1 MKKKRW
7 IRYIAAGS
15 CAAVLSMGLSA
26 RTQVYGAAGSLDLY
40 EQIVNTQGNTTTA
53 AAKDDRYTSSVT
65 SGGKNNVV
73 MKPASGNKNSTTK
86 TDSAT
91 GWTYDATDSKS
102 GPGAST
108 GTVEVVEETGSSGP
122 RVEEVSLSET
132 YHEEFGVYEEGISNT
147 CFIYSNVAN
156 GGITDQAVT
165 VDIPANV
172 TYVMEKDGIE
182 IPYSSGQSVG
192 DRGSYILRLT
202 VADQSAAFSEQTIY
216 KAVFRFRIQEK
227 LPQAVNKQEGSY
239 MGGGSL
245 NGGIPGFTERTET
258 ADETEKELLELELS
272 ELEKEEFDESNA
284 KENAAAQEGIM
295 GEDGTIDEE
304 VLDTVINDYLGLDE
318 SGNLI
323 DEDDSREIAEG
334 SGLAS
339 RYDSDNGLYCSS
351 LASGG
356 KFYSDVPN
364 GMITSN
370 PVTLRVP
377 EEEGVELLVYRN
389 GEEYQYTPG
398 ESIESAG
405 SYHVYPSQDSAEFTN
420 LYGNGNRPV
429 FHFRIVPPSVNDVG
443 ILNAPELCSI
453 QSVALNGETVFQASP
468 EENKKFY
475 RLTRDGSYEIIMNT
489 PAGNAYTYLA
499 RDTEAPRFSVTS
511 EANRV
516 LLSYYS
522 SDTAGCRLWKN
533 GEELETT
540 GLLSQISGSGNYTI
554 EVYDAAGNTSE
565 ASFQIKFQM
574 NLAAIMAI
582 VLLLLLIAALLL
594 FFRRARKE
602 VKVR

>member
-1 MKKKRW
+1 
-7 IRYIAAGS
+7 
-15 CAAVLSMGLSA
+15 
-26 RTQVYGAAGSLDLY
+26 
-40 EQIVNTQGNTTTA
+40 
-53 AAKDDRYTSSVT
+53 
-65 SGGKNNVV
+65 
-73 MKPASGNKNSTTK
+73 
-86 TDSAT
+86 
-91 GWTYDATDSKS
+91 
-102 GPGAST
+102 
-108 GTVEVVEETGSSGP
+108 
-122 RVEEVSLSET
+122 
-132 YHEEFGVYEEGISNT
+132 
-147 CFIYSNVAN
+147 
-156 GGITDQAVT
+156 
-165 VDIPANV
+165 
-172 TYVMEKDGIE
+172 
-182 IPYSSGQSVG
+182 
-192 DRGSYILRLT
+192 
-202 VADQSAAFSEQTIY
+202 
-216 KAVFRFRIQEK
+216 
-227 LPQAVNKQEGSY
+227 